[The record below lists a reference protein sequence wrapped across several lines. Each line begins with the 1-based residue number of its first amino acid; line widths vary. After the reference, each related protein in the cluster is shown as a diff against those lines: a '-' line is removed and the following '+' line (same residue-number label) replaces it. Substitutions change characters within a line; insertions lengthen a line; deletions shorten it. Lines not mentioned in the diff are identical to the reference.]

1 MSVRIVLVG
10 VTDAQLRQSAD
21 TVPRG
26 ALVIEAAEGIQ
37 RQTFVSVDGSPA
49 HIVHGA
55 GMVCMGQNA
64 EFYYCGRRLRLL
76 PTGTY
81 SVAGRLYD
89 TTLPTFTS
97 ELRPFKELSDV
108 LEQPTPI
115 GVTVRAI
122 LDTYGPTGL
131 VQLLNRQASA

>member
-1 MSVRIVLVG
+1 MSVKIVLVG
-10 VTDAQLRQSAD
+10 VADVQLRQSAD
-21 TVPRG
+21 TVPYG
-26 ALVIEAAEGIQ
+26 ALVIVAAEGVK
-37 RQTFVSVDGSPA
+37 RQTFVSVDGNPA
-49 HIVHGA
+49 HFVHGSI
-55 GMVCMGQNA
+55 VCMGQNA

-81 SVAGRLYD
+81 SAEGRLYD
-89 TTLPTFTS
+89 TTPPIFKS
-97 ELRPFKELSDV
+97 ELQPFRELSDV

-131 VQLLNRQASA
+131 VQLLNRQKPA